1 MDQYNNYNRQTG
13 QTSGT
18 IAIVL
23 GVISLILAFTPCI
36 GMFAL
41 IPGVIT
47 LIFSAISLTRASN
60 TNSSKG
66 LAIGGFGLALVSML
80 IAMLWIAGLRKSGVF
95 DNTDSRQSKLHKL
108 LENIETN
115 IEELEDRDDHDQRTI
130 EIYADED
137 DFDIDSTESGID
149 IIVRTDSTTNKRAA
163 RLERVLRDLTS
174 DSLVVRATDNAL
186 KITTSDSVKITITKK
201 HK

>member
-115 IEELEDRDDHDQRTI
+115 IEELEDRDNQKTI

>member
-1 MDQYNNYNRQTG
+1 M
-13 QTSGT
+13 
-18 IAIVL
+18 
-23 GVISLILAFTPCI
+23 
-36 GMFAL
+36 
-41 IPGVIT
+41 
-47 LIFSAISLTRASN
+47 
-60 TNSSKG
+60 
-66 LAIGGFGLALVSML
+66 VSML

-130 EIYADED
+130 EIYADEG

>member
-1 MDQYNNYNRQTG
+1 MVQYNNYNRQTG

-18 IAIVL
+18 ITIVL

-115 IEELEDRDDHDQRTI
+115 IEELENRDDQRTI

>member
-115 IEELEDRDDHDQRTI
+115 IEELEDRDNQRTI

>member
-115 IEELEDRDDHDQRTI
+115 IEELEDRDNQRTI

-149 IIVRTDSTTNKRAA
+149 IIERTDSTTNKRAA

-186 KITTSDSVKITITKK
+186 KITTSDSVKITITKN

>member
-1 MDQYNNYNRQTG
+1 M
-13 QTSGT
+13 
-18 IAIVL
+18 
-23 GVISLILAFTPCI
+23 
-36 GMFAL
+36 
-41 IPGVIT
+41 
-47 LIFSAISLTRASN
+47 
-60 TNSSKG
+60 
-66 LAIGGFGLALVSML
+66 VSML

-115 IEELEDRDDHDQRTI
+115 IEELEDRDDQRTI

>member
-1 MDQYNNYNRQTG
+1 M
-13 QTSGT
+13 
-18 IAIVL
+18 
-23 GVISLILAFTPCI
+23 
-36 GMFAL
+36 
-41 IPGVIT
+41 
-47 LIFSAISLTRASN
+47 
-60 TNSSKG
+60 
-66 LAIGGFGLALVSML
+66 VSML

-115 IEELEDRDDHDQRTI
+115 IEELEDRDNQRTI

-149 IIVRTDSTTNKRAA
+149 IIERTDSTTNKRAA

-186 KITTSDSVKITITKK
+186 KITTSDSVKITITKN

>member
-1 MDQYNNYNRQTG
+1 M
-13 QTSGT
+13 
-18 IAIVL
+18 
-23 GVISLILAFTPCI
+23 
-36 GMFAL
+36 
-41 IPGVIT
+41 
-47 LIFSAISLTRASN
+47 
-60 TNSSKG
+60 
-66 LAIGGFGLALVSML
+66 VSML

-115 IEELEDRDDHDQRTI
+115 IEELEDRDDQRTI

-174 DSLVVRATDNAL
+174 DSIKVRATDNAL

>member
-1 MDQYNNYNRQTG
+1 M
-13 QTSGT
+13 
-18 IAIVL
+18 
-23 GVISLILAFTPCI
+23 
-36 GMFAL
+36 
-41 IPGVIT
+41 
-47 LIFSAISLTRASN
+47 
-60 TNSSKG
+60 
-66 LAIGGFGLALVSML
+66 VSML

>member
-1 MDQYNNYNRQTG
+1 M
-13 QTSGT
+13 
-18 IAIVL
+18 
-23 GVISLILAFTPCI
+23 
-36 GMFAL
+36 
-41 IPGVIT
+41 
-47 LIFSAISLTRASN
+47 
-60 TNSSKG
+60 
-66 LAIGGFGLALVSML
+66 VSML

-115 IEELEDRDDHDQRTI
+115 IEELEDRDNQKTI

>member
-115 IEELEDRDDHDQRTI
+115 IEELEDRDNQRTI

-137 DFDIDSTESGID
+137 NFDIDSTESGID